1 MSGSAAAASS
11 ESSSGLISVR
21 CGEPL
26 VAAADDTR
34 RLTAVVEDFGF
45 DAISNEILD
54 TDGELRAGSASVCA
68 LSVTGLERFLE
79 EQG

>member
-34 RLTAVVEDFGF
+34 RLTAVVDGGFGF

-54 TDGELRAGSASVCA
+54 TDDELRAGRASGCA
-68 LSVTGLERFLE
+68 LSATGLER
-79 EQG
+79 